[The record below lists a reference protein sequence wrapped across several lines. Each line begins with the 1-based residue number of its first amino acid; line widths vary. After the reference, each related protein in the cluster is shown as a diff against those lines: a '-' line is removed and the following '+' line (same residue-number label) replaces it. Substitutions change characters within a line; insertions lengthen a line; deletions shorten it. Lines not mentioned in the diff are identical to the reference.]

1 MYIYVYYIYD
11 ICVSIYICVC
21 TLYAYIIK
29 KVRMRVCTPAPH
41 LVIDFRQT
49 PIIHRERFNGWHGT
63 LEGYTRWLR
72 KRQVFA
78 LRNHIKTFRLKNSAG
93 YINTSRGA
101 HSEIPLFFRAGQPAR
116 KSYTNLRPLCLRFA
130 KPVKGVCAPATTIV
144 FYALFP
150 HPRGA
155 RRWF

>member
-1 MYIYVYYIYD
+1 MCLYVCA
-11 ICVSIYICVC
+11 CVSIYIYNKCTLYTYVIKRASMCVC
-21 TLYAYIIK
+21 TL
-29 KVRMRVCTPAPH
+29 APH
-41 LVIDFRQT
+41 LTIDFQQT
-49 PIIHRERFNGWHGT
+49 PIILHHEGFNGWHGT
-63 LEGYTRWLR
+63 FGGYTRWLR

-78 LRNHIKTFRLKNSAG
+78 LRNHIKTFRLKNSVG

-101 HSEIPLFFRAGQPAR
+101 HSEIPLFFRAEQPAR

-130 KPVKGVCAPATTIV
+130 KPVKGVCAPTTTIV

-150 HPRGA
+150 HPRGM

>member
-1 MYIYVYYIYD
+1 M
-11 ICVSIYICVC
+11 C
-21 TLYAYIIK
+21 
-29 KVRMRVCTPAPH
+29 VCTPAPH
-41 LVIDFRQT
+41 LAIDFRQT
-49 PIIHRERFNGWHGT
+49 PIIRREGFNGWPGT
-63 LEGYTRWLR
+63 FAGGGYTRWLR

-130 KPVKGVCAPATTIV
+130 KPVKGVCARPPPRSSSTRGSHT
-144 FYALFP
+144 
-150 HPRGA
+150 RGA
-155 RRWF
+155 CGAGFK